1 MVRGRSPVQS
11 RPLAQMIEEK
21 HESVDLEKVPQTARA
36 ASKAKDALENFLGL
50 GLVIVGIVV
59 VAKYFGGD
67 QLKAWVESA
76 GAWGPAALIVA
87 KAMTIVAAPLSGGP
101 LYPLAGALFG
111 AGPAILFLTAGDL
124 LGGTVAFF
132 IARRFGRGLVERILE
147 KSNAGFLDKA
157 LALMGTVRGFFI
169 ARVCFVALPEA
180 ISYGAGLTKLPYVV
194 FAPIYTLVGIF
205 PTIVLAI
212 VGEAAFSGGGWMA
225 IAALAGGSVA
235 ALAGM
240 ALFAKL
246 AKDLPE
252 ARDLSKR
259 DDE

>member
-1 MVRGRSPVQS
+1 MTDTP
-11 RPLAQMIEEK
+11 IEKAPE
-21 HESVDLEKVPQTARA
+21 TARS

-50 GLVIVGIVV
+50 GLVIVGIVI

-67 QLKAWVESA
+67 QLKAWVEGA
-76 GAWGPAALIVA
+76 GAWGPFALIVA
-87 KAMTIVAAPLSGGP
+87 KATTIVAAPLSGGP

-111 AGPAILFLTAGDL
+111 AGPAIIYLTAGDL
-124 LGGTVAFF
+124 LGGSIAFF
-132 IARRFGRGLVERILE
+132 VARRFGRGLVERILA

-157 LALMGTVRGFFI
+157 LALMGTVKGFLV
-169 ARVCFVALPEA
+169 ARVCFIALPEA

-194 FAPIYTLVGIF
+194 FAPIYTVIGLA
-205 PTIVLAI
+205 PTIVLAV

-225 IAALAGGSVA
+225 VAALAGGSVA

-246 AKDLPE
+246 AKDMPD
-252 ARDLSKR
+252 ARDLTKR
-259 DDE
+259 DGE